1 MTMKSYTL
9 NNWDGKFAKP
19 VENTAQTTQT
29 HPNGSTR
36 LDLDA
41 QPETSSNYD
50 KNPLI
55 DAQGTGRNVS
65 KEIIHGWRGN
75 LTDDTLNEVRPLIDP
90 EINRRTITP
99 AKEPLLSAGKK
110 AGQVMGSGWPEIW
123 NNDASKEVQP
133 MISPDVNGSMATLDV
148 SLLLAVPQNAGKEVG
163 QEIMGGL
170 MGNFVVCGTFLPSI
184 ISCSF

>member
-65 KEIIHGWRGN
+65 KEIIHGWREN

-90 EINRRTITP
+90 ENDRRTITP
-99 AKEPLLSAGKK
+99 AKEPLLLTVIIILLSSPSYRQFLLHRLERRLVKLWGLDGRKFGITTRQKK
-110 AGQVMGSGWPEIW
+110 Y
-123 NNDASKEVQP
+123 
-133 MISPDVNGSMATLDV
+133 
-148 SLLLAVPQNAGKEVG
+148 
-163 QEIMGGL
+163 
-170 MGNFVVCGTFLPSI
+170 SI
-184 ISCSF
+184 